1 MAEKSTTWTDLLAG
15 LIRGFVLLR
24 DVFGYI
30 LPGFVFLLIGIRSGR
45 VPEFNEFCKICG
57 VDSPRWM
64 AGILVLI
71 TSYVLGHFVVATVF
85 FPLDL
90 VRLIREKIGKK
101 ENGEE
106 QKSKEELDA
115 QSQEASDLLRYRK
128 RYAEIF
134 IELDRR
140 SILALLRT
148 GLAGSVL
155 LGLVTF
161 YWLYPYRR
169 SLVFAAGAIMLF
181 SANGAYRHVKGMKK
195 VTLKAAR
202 DEEKGPL

>member
-1 MAEKSTTWTDLLAG
+1 MAEKSSWTDLLAG

-24 DVFGYI
+24 DIFGYI
-30 LPGFVFLLIGIRSGR
+30 LPGFVFLLMGIHSGN
-45 VPEFNEFCKICG
+45 VPGFEGFFKIYG
-57 VDSPRWM
+57 VELPRWM
-64 AGILVLI
+64 AGLLLLV
-71 TSYVLGHFVVATVF
+71 TSYVAGHFVVATVF
-85 FPLDL
+85 FLPDL
-90 VRLIREKIGKK
+90 VQLIRERIDKK
-101 ENGEE
+101 
-106 QKSKEELDA
+106 KHKDELDA
-115 QSQEASDLLRYRK
+115 ESQEVSDVLRYRK
-128 RYAEIF
+128 RYPDIF

-169 SLVFAAGAIMLF
+169 SLVVAAGGIMLF
-181 SANGAYRHVKGMKK
+181 SANGAYRHVKKMRR

-202 DEEKGPL
+202 DEEKKQTAEPQR

>member
-1 MAEKSTTWTDLLAG
+1 MAEKTATWTDLLSG

-30 LPGFVFLLIGIRSGR
+30 LPGFVFLLIGIQSGR
-45 VPEFNEFCKICG
+45 VPGFEEFCKICG
-57 VDSPRWM
+57 VELPRWM
-64 AGILVLI
+64 AGILVLV
-71 TSYVLGHFVVATVF
+71 TSYLAGHFVVATVF
-85 FPLDL
+85 FPLDFG
-90 VRLIREKIGKK
+90 RLIKEKIHKK
-101 ENGEE
+101 TSEE
-106 QKSKEELDA
+106 EKTSKEELDA

-128 RYAEIF
+128 RYPDIF

-161 YWLYPYRR
+161 YSLYPYRR
-169 SLVFAAGAIMLF
+169 SLVVAAGAIMLF
-181 SANGAYRHVKGMKK
+181 SANGAYRHVKGMRK
-195 VTLKAAR
+195 VTLKAAM
-202 DEEKGPL
+202 DEEKGQ

>member
-30 LPGFVFLLIGIRSGR
+30 LPGFVFLLIGVRSGR

-57 VDSPRWM
+57 VDLPRWM

-90 VRLIREKIGKK
+90 VRLISEKIGKK
-101 ENGEE
+101 EDGDEK
-106 QKSKEELDA
+106 KSKEGLDA
-115 QSQEASDLLRYRK
+115 QSQEVSLLHYIMEGKAVIARTYLTTAGQKLSLFPTR
-128 RYAEIF
+128 R
-134 IELDRR
+134 LSSTLRRR
-140 SILALLRT
+140 SIMEYMQAGFT
-148 GLAGSVL
+148 GLLA
-155 LGLVTF
+155 
-161 YWLYPYRR
+161 R
-169 SLVFAAGAIMLF
+169 SEGF
-181 SANGAYRHVKGMKK
+181 
-195 VTLKAAR
+195 
-202 DEEKGPL
+202 